1 MKPIYAFAAGIAATV
16 AILAVLGAK
25 DISAEEEA
33 ATSAAAAEAQEEQS
47 EDSDR
52 YSELVK
58 VDGAFR
64 ETFVMPGI
72 NFGDFNKVYFWE
84 AQFEYRDVGPARKTR
99 STMLSTHKRE
109 FGISEEDRQKFE
121 EIIGEAFEKEISKAK
136 QFTLV
141 ENIDDIDTATL
152 ILRGAL
158 IDIIS
163 NVPPEMVGR
172 ADVYL
177 SSVGAATFVME
188 FIDARTGSVV
198 ALVAERRAME
208 TLNSRSGMATVPANS
223 ASVMGDIRRW
233 SGDLARRLR
242 TRLDKAIK
250 EGKTA

>member
-1 MKPIYAFAAGIAATV
+1 MRPIYAFAAGIAATIAV
-16 AILAVLGAK
+16 LAVVGAK
-25 DISAEEEA
+25 DIGAEEENA
-33 ATSAAAAEAQEEQS
+33 GAEAQEQQS
-47 EDSDR
+47 EGSNR

-58 VDGAFR
+58 VDGAFS
-64 ETFVMPGI
+64 ETFVMPGV
-72 NFGDFNKVYFWE
+72 NFGDFNKVYLWE

-109 FGISEEDRQKFE
+109 FGISEEDRRKFE
-121 EIIGEAFEKEISKAK
+121 EIVGEAFNKEIAKAK
-136 QFTLV
+136 EFSIID
-141 ENIDDIDTATL
+141 NIDDIDSSTL

-163 NVPPEMVGR
+163 RVPPEMVGR
-172 ADVYL
+172 SDVYL
-177 SSVGAATFVME
+177 SSVGAATFAME
-188 FIDARTGSVV
+188 FIDARTGGVV
-198 ALVAERRAME
+198 TLVAERRAME

-242 TRLDKAIK
+242 TRLDKAIA

>member
-1 MKPIYAFAAGIAATV
+1 MRPIYAFAAGIAATV
-16 AILAVLGAK
+16 AVLVALGAK
-25 DISAEEEA
+25 DVGAEEEGA
-33 ATSAAAAEAQEEQS
+33 SAGAQEEQS
-47 EDSDR
+47 QASDR

-109 FGISEEDRQKFE
+109 FGISEEDRARFE
-121 EIIGEAFEKEISKAK
+121 EIVGEAFEKEISKAK
-136 QFTLV
+136 QFTIID
-141 ENIDDIDTATL
+141 NIDDIDSATL

-163 NVPPEMVGR
+163 NVPPETVGR
-172 ADVYL
+172 SDVYL

-188 FIDARTGSVV
+188 FIDARTGGVV

-208 TLNSRSGMATVPANS
+208 TLNARGGISVPANS

>member
-1 MKPIYAFAAGIAATV
+1 MRPIFAFAAGIAVTV
-16 AILAVLGAK
+16 AVLAVGGAQE
-25 DISAEEEA
+25 IGAEEEA
-33 ATSAAAAEAQEEQS
+33 ISAEAQEQKS
-47 EDSDR
+47 EGSDR

-58 VDGAFR
+58 VDGSFQ
-64 ETFVMPGI
+64 ETFVLPGI
-72 NFGDFNKVYFWE
+72 NFGDFNKVFFWE

-99 STMLSTHKRE
+99 STMLHTHKRE

-121 EIIGEAFEKEISKAK
+121 EIVGEAFEKEISKAK
-136 QFTLV
+136 QFTIL
-141 ENIDDIDTATL
+141 ENIDDIDSQTL

-163 NVPPEMVGR
+163 NVPPEMIGR
-172 ADVYL
+172 SDVYL

-188 FIDARTGSVV
+188 FIDARTGGVV

-208 TLNSRSGMATVPANS
+208 TLNARSGMIAVPANS

-242 TRLDKAIK
+242 SRLAKAIK

>member
-1 MKPIYAFAAGIAATV
+1 MRPIYAFAAGIAATV
-16 AILAVLGAK
+16 ALLAVVGAK
-25 DISAEEEA
+25 DIGAEEENA
-33 ATSAAAAEAQEEQS
+33 GAEGQQEQS
-47 EDSDR
+47 SGSDR

-58 VDGAFR
+58 IDGGFA
-64 ETFVMPGI
+64 ETFVLPGV

-109 FGISEEDRQKFE
+109 FGISDEDRARFE
-121 EIIGEAFEKEISKAK
+121 EIVGEAFEKEISKAK
-136 QFTLV
+136 QFTIID
-141 ENIDDIDTATL
+141 NIDDIDTSTL
-152 ILRGAL
+152 IMRGAL

-163 NVPPEMVGR
+163 RVPPEMVGR
-172 ADVYL
+172 SDVYL

-188 FIDARTGSVV
+188 FIDARTGGVV

-208 TLNSRSGMATVPANS
+208 TLNSRTGMMTVPANS

-242 TRLDKAIK
+242 ERLDKAIK

>member
-1 MKPIYAFAAGIAATV
+1 MKPIYAFAAGIAAT
-16 AILAVLGAK
+16 IAVIAVMSAQK
-25 DISAEEEA
+25 ISAEEEA
-33 ATSAAAAEAQEEQS
+33 GAEAGAEAQEEKS
-47 EDSDR
+47 TGSDR

-72 NFGDFNKVYFWE
+72 DFGDFNKVYFWE

-109 FGISEEDRQKFE
+109 FGISDEDRQRFE
-121 EIIGEAFEKEISKAK
+121 EIVGEAFEKEISKAK
-136 QFTLV
+136 EFTIV

-163 NVPPEMVGR
+163 QVPPEMVGR
-172 ADVYL
+172 SDVYL

-188 FIDARTGSVV
+188 LIDARTGGVV

-208 TLNSRSGMATVPANS
+208 TLNSRSGMAMIPANS
-223 ASVMGDIRRW
+223 ASVMGDLRRW
-233 SGDLARRLR
+233 SGDLARRFR
-242 TRLDKAIK
+242 TRLDKAIA
-250 EGKTA
+250 EGKSA

>member
-1 MKPIYAFAAGIAATV
+1 MRPIYAFAAGIAATIAV
-16 AILAVLGAK
+16 LAVMSAK
-25 DISAEEEA
+25 EIGAEEGTQEQ
-33 ATSAAAAEAQEEQS
+33 AQEEQS
-47 EDSDR
+47 GSSDR

-58 VDGAFR
+58 VDGAYQ
-64 ETFVMPGI
+64 ETFVLPGV
-72 NFGDFNKVYFWE
+72 NFGDFNKVFLWQ

-99 STMLSTHKRE
+99 STMLHTHKRE

-121 EIIGEAFEKEISKAK
+121 EIVGEAFEKEISKAK
-136 QFTLV
+136 EFTIV
-141 ENIDDIDTATL
+141 ENIDDIDAATL

-163 NVPPEMVGR
+163 KVPPEMVGR
-172 ADVYL
+172 SDVYL

-198 ALVAERRAME
+198 ALVAERRAIE
-208 TLNSRSGMATVPANS
+208 TMNSRTGMATVPANS

-242 TRLDKAIK
+242 SRLDKAIA

>member
-1 MKPIYAFAAGIAATV
+1 MRPIYAFAAGIAAT
-16 AILAVLGAK
+16 IAVIAAMSAQE
-25 DISAEEEA
+25 ISAEEEQA
-33 ATSAAAAEAQEEQS
+33 AAAAEEEKS
-47 EDSDR
+47 DGSDR
-52 YSELVK
+52 DSELVK

-64 ETFVMPGI
+64 ETFVLPGI

-109 FGISEEDRQKFE
+109 FGISEEDRRKFE
-121 EIIGEAFEKEISKAK
+121 EIVGEAFEKEISRAK
-136 QFTLV
+136 QFTIV
-141 ENIDDIDTATL
+141 DSIDEIDASTL

-163 NVPPEMVGR
+163 QVPPEMVGR
-172 ADVYL
+172 SDVYL

-188 FIDARTGSVV
+188 FIDARTGGVV

-208 TLNSRSGMATVPANS
+208 TLNARAGVGVPANS
-223 ASVMGDIRRW
+223 ASIMGDIRRW

-242 TRLDKAIK
+242 TRLDKAIA